1 MAWPLALAYAALIVF
16 ASLFPFED
24 WRAQGIAPW
33 EFLFAPLPPP
43 YWTGFDIGINI
54 AGYAPLGFLL
64 TLGWLRREGTRPTL
78 ALTLAVAL
86 AGALLSLGMEF
97 LQIYLPQ
104 RVPSNL
110 DGLLNTAGTWLGAL
124 LAWLLQRLG
133 VLERWSRWR
142 ARWFSAQARGPLVL
156 LMLWPAALLFPAALP
171 FGLGQVLERL
181 EAAVAQA
188 VEDSAFYDWLPQSL
202 QPLEPLAR
210 STEALCVAL
219 GLWLP
224 CLLAYSVVAHRGRR
238 LALALAVFVVGVGVT
253 ALSCALTWG
262 PLHAW
267 VWLGALPVRVGL
279 LAGALLALLALPLSG
294 RACAALLLLATVVHL
309 SLLNQAPT
317 SPYFA
322 HTLQLWEQGRFLR
335 FYGLS
340 QWLGWLWPY
349 AVLVVVLLRLSQREG
364 QTYNPSP

>member
-1 MAWPLALAYAALIVF
+1 MPMRPLK
-16 ASLFPFED
+16 P
-24 WRAQGIAPW
+24 
-33 EFLFAPLPPP
+33 
-43 YWTGFDIGINI
+43 
-54 AGYAPLGFLL
+54 
-64 TLGWLRREGTRPTL
+64 
-78 ALTLAVAL
+78 
-86 AGALLSLGMEF
+86 
-97 LQIYLPQ
+97 
-104 RVPSNL
+104 VP
-110 DGLLNTAGTWLGAL
+110 
-124 LAWLLQRLG
+124 
-133 VLERWSRWR
+133 
-142 ARWFSAQARGPLVL
+142 
-156 LMLWPAALLFPAALP
+156 
-171 FGLGQVLERL
+171 
-181 EAAVAQA
+181 
-188 VEDSAFYDWLPQSL
+188 PQSL

-279 LAGALLALLALPLSG
+279 LAGVLLALLVLPFSG

-349 AVLVVVLLRLSQREG
+349 AVLVVVLLRLSHREG

>member
-1 MAWPLALAYAALIVF
+1 MG
-16 ASLFPFED
+16 FENLKLEKGMY
-24 WRAQGIAPW
+24 RQ
-33 EFLFAPLPPP
+33 
-43 YWTGFDIGINI
+43 
-54 AGYAPLGFLL
+54 
-64 TLGWLRREGTRPTL
+64 EGMTFT
-78 ALTLAVAL
+78 
-86 AGALLSLGMEF
+86 
-97 LQIYLPQ
+97 
-104 RVPSNL
+104 
-110 DGLLNTAGTWLGAL
+110 
-124 LAWLLQRLG
+124 
-133 VLERWSRWR
+133 
-142 ARWFSAQARGPLVL
+142 
-156 LMLWPAALLFPAALP
+156 
-171 FGLGQVLERL
+171 QVLERL

-188 VEDSAFYDWLPQSL
+188 LEDSAFYDWLPQSL
-202 QPLEPLAR
+202 PPLEPLAR

-349 AVLVVVLLRLSQREG
+349 AVLVVVLLRLSHREG